1 MNFIGMFMG
10 VLVKFGTN
18 ILLSFASEKMLEYV
32 FFSVAGKLV
41 AKTETKVDDEWLAQL
56 KLAYEERKNK

>member
-1 MNFIGMFMG
+1 MNFIAMFAG

-32 FFSVAGKLV
+32 FFSVASKLV
-41 AKTETKVDDEWLAQL
+41 AKTETKFDDEWLAQL
-56 KLAYEERKNK
+56 KLAYNERKSK

>member
-1 MNFIGMFMG
+1 MNFIAMFAG

-18 ILLSFASEKMLEYV
+18 MLLSLASEKMLEYV

-56 KLAYEERKNK
+56 KLAYEDRKNK

>member
-1 MNFIGMFMG
+1 MSFINMFLG

-18 ILLSFASEKMLEYV
+18 MVLSLASEKMLEYV

-41 AKTETKVDDEWLAQL
+41 AKTETKVDDEWLEQL
-56 KLAYEERKNK
+56 KLSYQDHKDK

>member
-1 MNFIGMFMG
+1 MSFINMFLD

-18 ILLSFASEKMLEYV
+18 MVLSLASEKMLEYV

-41 AKTETKVDDEWLAQL
+41 AKTETKVDDEWLEQL
-56 KLAYEERKNK
+56 KLSYQDHKDK